1 MSVFGDESMADMR
14 ARDLRLPFE
23 VEPANK
29 LEERRAQPRSE
40 TVFSRIEDATYAI
53 LREHEKKTA

>member
-1 MSVFGDESMADMR
+1 MADMS
-14 ARDLRLPFE
+14 ARNLGLPFE
-23 VEPANK
+23 VELAKEP
-29 LEERRAQPRSE
+29 EERRAQPRSE

>member
-1 MSVFGDESMADMR
+1 MADMS
-14 ARDLRLPFE
+14 ARDLKLLFE
-23 VEPANK
+23 VEAANK
-29 LEERRAQPRSE
+29 AEDRRAQPRSE

>member
-1 MSVFGDESMADMR
+1 MSDMSSR
-14 ARDLRLPFE
+14 NLSLPFD
-23 VEPANK
+23 VEPAK
-29 LEERRAQPRSE
+29 PEERRAQPRSE